1 MITPRSL
8 RTRLDE
14 TLTLF
19 HSRQLVLTHAPD
31 PRSKRVVAQPSGQS
45 PIKASRQLVLLVPV
59 YPIIHGST
67 KHQVQSYAS
76 QAFVMSLKLGTAT
89 GSRSSSLS
97 LSSKEGLLVEDLFRL
112 VQEDT
117 PATESQDVDKKVSD
131 LLQQLEGYFVAPP
144 SNERVALYI
153 GG

>member
-1 MITPRSL
+1 
-8 RTRLDE
+8 
-14 TLTLF
+14 
-19 HSRQLVLTHAPD
+19 
-31 PRSKRVVAQPSGQS
+31 
-45 PIKASRQLVLLVPV
+45 
-59 YPIIHGST
+59 
-67 KHQVQSYAS
+67 
-76 QAFVMSLKLGTAT
+76 MSFKSGTAT

-112 VQEDT
+112 VQEET